1 MARIVSIIQFTGR
14 AGSAV
19 GSKGKNGKIL
29 LRQYQPSVANP
40 QTEAQMAQRAR
51 FKLSNQV
58 ASMLGHVGRVA
69 LVANGFR
76 KTERGQLSKMLQKSI
91 VAGANSRTATLPYA
105 LHLVNSPKYG
115 ENMSV
120 AIANGDNAYTATFT
134 GATEG
139 EVIAKAILVHDTTR
153 GSWRHTSTMDT
164 ADSISIQKAADET
177 GNIEVFAYGIV
188 LMPKTELAASN
199 VTNTGANE
207 TGYIINVNAINS
219 SNYDFSPTLSASLN
233 VAGNENQNENE
244 NQNQGGSGSGGNG
257 SSSGNQGTQTDTV
270 AAPTISGNTS
280 FTDTTEVSITGPAES
295 EIHYTTD
302 GSTPTAESSLYSEAL
317 TLSETTTV
325 KAIAIKNGVSSSVAS
340 KTFTKGSGGG
350 SGLGDTN

>member
-120 AIANGDNAYTATFT
+120 AIASGDNAYTATFT

-153 GSWRHTSTMDT
+153 GSWRHTSSMDT
-164 ADSISIQKAADET
+164 SDSISIQKAADET

-233 VAGNENQNENE
+233 VAGNQNENENENQNENE
-244 NQNQGGSGSGGNG
+244 NSQN
-257 SSSGNQGTQTDTV
+257 TQTETV

-280 FTDTTEVSITGPAES
+280 FTDSTEVTITGPAES

-325 KAIAIKNGVSSSVAS
+325 KAIAIKNGVSSTVSS